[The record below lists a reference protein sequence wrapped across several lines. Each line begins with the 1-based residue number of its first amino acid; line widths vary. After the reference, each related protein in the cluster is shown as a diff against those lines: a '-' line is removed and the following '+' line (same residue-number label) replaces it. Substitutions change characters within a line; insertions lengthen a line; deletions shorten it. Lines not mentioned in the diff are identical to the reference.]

1 MLNNRRRTLSNLGEM
16 DMGLRKYRKKRNF
29 SKTPEPPGTPGVQS
43 GQYFVVQKHQAS
55 HLHYDFRLQVGDVL
69 KSWAIPK
76 GPSINPSH
84 KRLAI
89 QVEDHPIEYRN
100 FEGTIPSG
108 EYGAGIVMVWDFGI
122 YEPLGGQD
130 LQKSIQEGRI
140 RFRLEGKKLKGGFI
154 LIKTKY
160 QANRNS
166 WLLIKENDT
175 FARKGY
181 DITKEQV
188 KSAKTG
194 LTLKEIRQL

>member
-1 MLNNRRRTLSNLGEM
+1 
-16 DMGLRKYRKKRNF
+16 MGLEEYRKKRNF
-29 SKTPEPPGTPGVQS
+29 SKTPEPQGRPGVQS

-55 HLHYDFRLQVGDVL
+55 HLHYDFRLQIGDVL

-76 GPSINPSH
+76 GPSVDPSH

-89 QVEDHPIEYRN
+89 QVEDHPIEYRD

-108 EYGAGIVMVWDFGI
+108 EYGAGIVMVWDFGV
-122 YEPLGGQD
+122 YKPLEEQD
-130 LQKSIQEGRI
+130 PQKSIQEGRI
-140 RFRLEGKKLKGGFI
+140 RFCLEGKKLKGGFI
-154 LIKTKY
+154 LVKTKY

-181 DITKEQV
+181 NITKEQL